1 MSEATDIT
9 ARIQRIEDIEAIRR
23 LKYRYCGLCD
33 NGFQADEIAALF
45 TEDGV
50 WVAGEPWGDFEGREA
65 IAGFFRTM
73 PDSVSFSVHAL
84 SNGEID
90 VDGNTA
96 HARWRTLIPTTL
108 KQEGGGVPHWMFCDY
123 EDELRKEAGQWLFT
137 RITADVTRSASH
149 ADGWD

>member
-1 MSEATDIT
+1 
-9 ARIQRIEDIEAIRR
+9 
-23 LKYRYCGLCD
+23 
-33 NGFQADEIAALF
+33 
-45 TEDGV
+45 
-50 WVAGEPWGDFEGREA
+50 
-65 IAGFFRTM
+65 M

-108 KQEGGGVPHWMFCDY
+108 KEEGGGVPHWMFCDY

-137 RITADVTRSASH
+137 RITAAVTRSASH

>member
-1 MSEATDIT
+1 MSEATDLV
-9 ARIQRIEDIEAIRR
+9 ARIQQLEDIEAIRR

-45 TEDGV
+45 FTDGV
-50 WVAGEPWGDFEGREA
+50 WEAGEPWGDFEGREA

-90 VDGNTA
+90 VTGDTA
-96 HARWRTLIPTTL
+96 HARWRTLIPATF
-108 KQEGGGVPHWMFCDY
+108 KQEEGGVPHWMFCDY
-123 EDELRKEAGQWLFT
+123 EDHLRKEGGRWLFT
-137 RITADVTRSASH
+137 RIKAVVTRTASH
-149 ADGWD
+149 AQGWD